1 MAGIMKRSFSAAV
14 NWSIDRVPDKSLLQ
28 RALPILA
35 LLVTINV
42 LMNAWQSWYDF
53 RAGDEL
59 AARRLD
65 VQTALI
71 AGRVSDQLRD
81 VNAMTIAMTR
91 LLEAGT
97 LTDATLAS
105 LIDAFENPL
114 RRTLVGVFDYD
125 PPDGHLLASSR
136 PGVVNEVPPLG
147 EFIAKV
153 RANPSLTL
161 IQPAAWGHRGA
172 LVVAKAHRDRAAKLD
187 AIIIMVVTFE
197 RLLLEG
203 VDLAPGTSV
212 LLRDGENRVIVRSQ
226 MPQQLS
232 VGQVLADEGVAR
244 RGPTAATQYVR
255 SRIDGVDRLVSTRK
269 IATGLTSDHW
279 KLTVGDAVSD
289 YRTSLW
295 RSLYINVGASAVAV
309 VMLVG
314 GMWLIRREREL
325 HARVLGFASTVS
337 TIVENVPTPIAV
349 VDHDTEK
356 ILLANGALLAVFGA
370 VAGAGQSFPRLFV
383 DAANWSEARKTR
395 SEDAIPMLTRDGT
408 RYMLVDCAQ
417 LEFMREAATSGPLLV
432 TLVDVTHQQQLLKQL
447 RTEADFDGLTGLA
460 NRRYF
465 ERAAQLAVE
474 HARQQ
479 HNPLSVLA
487 LDLDLFKHVNDT
499 YGHAAGDRVLQVV
512 ARIFEGVLRDT
523 DLAARIGGEEFA
535 AILLDTS
542 LEQARV
548 IAERIRTTLQNTPVV
563 LESAQT
569 ISQTVSIGIAIYS
582 ESEAD
587 LVPTQ
592 ERADAALYSA
602 KGAGRNRVQI
612 FAPEAPAPQE
622 SV

>member
-1 MAGIMKRSFSAAV
+1 MKRSSGKTV
-14 NWSIDRVPDKSLLQ
+14 HWSIDPVTDKSLLR
-28 RALPILA
+28 RALPALA
-35 LLVTINV
+35 LLVAINI

-59 AARRLD
+59 AAQRLD

-71 AGRVSDQLRD
+71 AGRVADQLRD
-81 VNAMTIAMTR
+81 VNAMTTAMEK

-105 LIDAFENPL
+105 LTDAFENPL
-114 RRTLVGVFDYD
+114 RHTLVGVFDFD
-125 PPDGHLLASSR
+125 PSDGHLLASSR
-136 PGVVNEVPPLG
+136 PEMINEVPPLD

-153 RANPSLTL
+153 RANPSISL
-161 IQPAAWGHRGA
+161 IRPVAWGHRGA
-172 LVVAKAHRDRAAKLD
+172 LVIAKGHRNRATKLD

-203 VDLAPGTSV
+203 VDLEPGTAV
-212 LLRDGENRVIVRSQ
+212 LLRDSDNRVLMLNR

-232 VGQVLADEGVAR
+232 VGQVLAGQGLVR
-244 RGPTAATQYVR
+244 TGPTATTQYVR
-255 SRIDGVDRLVSTRK
+255 SQIDGVDRLVSTRK
-269 IATGLTSDHW
+269 IATGLTPDYW
-279 KLTVGDAVSD
+279 QLAVGNAVSD

-295 RSLYINVGASAVAV
+295 RSLYINVGAAAIVV

-314 GMWLIRREREL
+314 GMWLVRRERAL
-325 HARVLGFASTVS
+325 HDRVLAFANTVS
-337 TIVENVPTPIAV
+337 TIVENMPTPIAV
-349 VDHDTEK
+349 VDQDTGK
-356 ILLANGALLAVFGA
+356 ILLANEPLLAVFGA
-370 VAGAGQSFPRLFV
+370 VAGVGQSFPQLFV
-383 DAANWSEARKTR
+383 EAANWSVVRASRTDEAM
-395 SEDAIPMLTRDGT
+395 PMLTRDGT
-408 RYMLVDCAQ
+408 RHMLVQCTQ
-417 LEFMREAATSGPLLV
+417 FELVEKAATSGTLLV
-432 TLVDVTHQQQLLKQL
+432 TLVDVTRQQQLLKQL
-447 RTEADFDGLTGLA
+447 RTEADFDALTGLA

-465 ERAAQLAVE
+465 ERAAQIAVE

-487 LDLDLFKHVNDT
+487 LDLDLFKRVNDT
-499 YGHAAGDRVLQVV
+499 YGHAAGDRVLQIV

-523 DLAARIGGEEFA
+523 DLAARVGGEEFA

-542 LEQARV
+542 LEQAQA

-569 ISQTVSIGIAIYS
+569 ISQTVSIGIAMYS

-602 KGAGRNRVQI
+602 KGAGRNRVEI
-612 FAPEAPAPQE
+612 FVPEALAPQE
-622 SV
+622 AV